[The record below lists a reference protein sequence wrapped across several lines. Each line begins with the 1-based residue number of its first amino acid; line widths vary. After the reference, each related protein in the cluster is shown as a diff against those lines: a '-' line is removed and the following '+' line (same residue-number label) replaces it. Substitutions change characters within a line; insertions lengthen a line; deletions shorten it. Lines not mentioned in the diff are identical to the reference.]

1 MTPAVELRN
10 LRYAYPNGT
19 LALDGISLTIADRE
33 RVALLGANGAGK
45 STLLLHLN
53 GLLHTDGL
61 VRIMGMPVEP
71 RTLKTIRQQVG
82 VVFQNPDDQ
91 LFCPTVYDDVAF
103 GPRNMGMADDEVQRR
118 VLDAL
123 ETVGMDE
130 LRDRSPYH
138 LSLGQKKRVAV
149 ATVLAALP
157 AILVFDEPTSNLD
170 PRGQR
175 ELAELFLRLDQ
186 TLIVATHDLPFARHV
201 CSRAILL
208 DQGRVAADGPTEGIL
223 DDHPLLETHGL

>member
-1 MTPAVELRN
+1 MIAVELEN

-19 LALDGISLTIADRE
+19 IALDGISLTVDADE
-33 RVALLGANGAGK
+33 HVALIGANGAGK

-53 GLLHTDGL
+53 GLLHNDGI
-61 VRIMGMPVEP
+61 VRIMDMPVEP

-103 GPRNMGMADDEVQRR
+103 GPRNMGLSEDDVRQR
-118 VLDAL
+118 VLSAL
-123 ETVGMDE
+123 DTVGMGT

-138 LSLGQKKRVAV
+138 LSLGQKKRVAI
-149 ATVLAALP
+149 ATVLAASPTL
-157 AILVFDEPTSNLD
+157 LVFDEPTSNLD

-175 ELAELFLRLDQ
+175 ELAALFLQLDQ
-186 TLIVATHDLPFARHV
+186 TLIVATHDLQFARHV
-201 CSRAILL
+201 CSRVILL
-208 DQGRVAADGPTEGIL
+208 DQGQIAADGPTEKIL
-223 DDHPLLETHGL
+223 NDQPLLEAHNL